1 MKKIIILLLLIA
13 FTKAYAQ
20 EPVIPVAKK
29 VVNQFIKFGTK
40 AGVNFNTSGDLD
52 EIISDNP
59 SLANSRENINGFYVG
74 IYSEIKL
81 LMLYLRPELHYSEFI
96 DNLSNK
102 QSRLEA
108 PISLGIKVLP
118 ILSGF
123 AGPTLRFPISSGN
136 IPGIEDIEQNT
147 SVGIH
152 FGARIHLGKLGLDI
166 RYDKGLSGEEV
177 NLIGSNNIP
186 SNLKIDNSA
195 GLVSLGLSYAF

>member
-81 LMLYLRPELHYSEFI
+81 LMLYLRPELHYSEFT

-108 PISLGIKVLP
+108 PISLGIKVLSIFSRSEKGKQNEFSIDP
-118 ILSGF
+118 LFKPFLGSG
-123 AGPTLRFPISSGN
+123 TL
-136 IPGIEDIEQNT
+136 
-147 SVGIH
+147 
-152 FGARIHLGKLGLDI
+152 
-166 RYDKGLSGEEV
+166 
-177 NLIGSNNIP
+177 P
-186 SNLKIDNSA
+186 SNLSKLLASITLNLFSKIF
-195 GLVSLGLSYAF
+195 LSI

>member
-1 MKKIIILLLLIA
+1 MKKIIILLLLVG
-13 FTKAYAQ
+13 FTKSYAQ

-29 VVNQFIKFGTK
+29 VVNKFIKFGMK
-40 AGVNFNTSGDLD
+40 AGVNLNTSGDID
-52 EIISDNP
+52 EIIS
-59 SLANSRENINGFYVG
+59 SNSSIADIDGNRNGFNIG

-81 LMLYLRPELHYSEFI
+81 LMLYLRPELHYSEFK
-96 DNLSNK
+96 DNLK
-102 QSRLEA
+102 VTQSRIEA
-108 PISLGIKVLP
+108 PISLGLKVLP

-123 AGPTLRFPISSGN
+123 VGPTLRYEMTSDDKLPTG
-136 IPGIEDIEQNT
+136 PEDLT
-147 SVGIH
+147 VGIH